1 MNRGVCDK
9 QTHLTQWGNDSTT
22 LRPVHLAM
30 IISTINKGE
39 TKHLLKHVAWLRL
52 RNSECVVRVF
62 GMTSHYQTWQLNL
75 GNSIWKSPCVDGLFA
90 SEKRWVGIMICRK
103 IVIQIPKKHVRLCTV
118 HYIPTFFL
126 QISMNFLY
134 GSHFFPLFIGKLRIF
149 SPMFWFPNATALG
162 TAWAPPHAWKWI
174 PTGPSKAISSP

>member
-103 IVIQIPKKHVRLCTV
+103 IVIQIPKNHVHLCTV
-118 HYIPTFFL
+118 HYIPTVFL

-134 GSHFFPLFIGKLRIF
+134 VSHFFPLFMPCFDSQTLPHGYRYRV
-149 SPMFWFPNATALG
+149 
-162 TAWAPPHAWKWI
+162 PPHAWKWI
-174 PTGPSKAISSP
+174 PTGPSKAISSPLVNAL